1 MGISREEALCVYIL
15 AGLLIVGSVML
26 MWRNR
31 VDRAPIAAGRST
43 PASPGADAPGAP
55 GSSGPQQGAESEAG
69 GLSPSTAGEALVIH
83 VSGAVESPG
92 VYRLRKGDRVADA
105 IQAAGGPGPGA
116 VVDAINLASRLE
128 DGQKVHVP
136 SKSDLQQGSPG
147 AAGGAAGR
155 NGGLQWGTPAKVN
168 LNTATGE
175 QLDTLPGIGPG
186 LATAIIEYRQRMGG
200 FRKTE
205 DLMKVGG
212 IGQKTYDRLKNL
224 VTVD

>member
-1 MGISREEALCVYIL
+1 MGISREEALCVYVL

-26 MWRNR
+26 MWSHRA
-31 VDRAPIAAGRST
+31 DRKPVAAGSST
-43 PASPGADAPGAP
+43 PESPGAAVPGAP
-55 GSSGPQQGAESEAG
+55 GSSGSQQGVDSQAG
-69 GLSPSTAGEALVIH
+69 VPAPSTAGEALVVH
-83 VSGAVESPG
+83 VSGAVKSPG

-105 IQAAGGPGPGA
+105 VQAAGGPGPGA
-116 VVDAINLASRLE
+116 VVDAINLASKLE
-128 DGQKVHVP
+128 DGQKVYVP
-136 SKSDLQQGSPG
+136 SKSDLQQGGSG
-147 AAGGAAGR
+147 GAGGVAGR
-155 NGGLQWGTPAKVN
+155 TGGAQWGTPPKVN

-186 LATAIIEYRQRMGG
+186 LAAAIIEYRQRTGG